1 MKLDIIYSDKYRID
15 LGGLE
20 YLHPFDFNK
29 YTKIYQ
35 QLIKNDLVSPKNVY
49 APDPITDAQIALVH
63 TPIFSQSLKKS
74 ATVAACL
81 EAPFVADLDIDFIEK
96 GLLRPLRVISGGTL
110 LAARRALDTGLAV
123 NLGGGYHHALP
134 DIGEGFC
141 IYNDIPI
148 AIRTLL
154 AEKTINNAMIID
166 LDVHQG
172 NGSAF
177 IFTLDPNVFTFS
189 MHQGN
194 IYPFP
199 KPASD
204 LDIELESGADDDTYL
219 NILDQTLPDLFSRF
233 TPDIVFYL
241 AGCDTMSGD
250 PLANLKMTE
259 IGIIKRDAAVIKACC
274 SRHIPVAMT
283 LGGGYLPNAYHIQ
296 YLSIN
301 LLIKLPQTT

>member
-1 MKLDIIYSDKYRID
+1 MNLDIIYSDKYQIN
-15 LGGLE
+15 LGGIE

-35 QLIKNDLVSPKNVY
+35 QLISADLISPDNVY

-63 TPIFSQSLKKS
+63 TPIFTQSLKKP
-74 ATVAACL
+74 ANIAAYL
-81 EAPFVADLDIDFIEK
+81 EVPLLTDLDPELVEK
-96 GLLRPLRVISGGTL
+96 GLLYPLRVITGGTL
-110 LAARRALDTGLAV
+110 LAARRALETGVAV
-123 NLGGGYHHALP
+123 NLGGGYHHSLP
-134 DIGEGFC
+134 DAGEGFC
-141 IYNDIPI
+141 IYNDAPI

-154 AEKTINNAMIID
+154 QEKTITKAMIID

-189 MHQGN
+189 MHQGD

-204 LDIELESGADDDTYL
+204 LDIALDPETDDDTYL
-219 NILDQTLPDLFSRF
+219 KILDQTLPDLFNRF

-241 AGCDTMSGD
+241 AGCDTMSED
-250 PLANLKMTE
+250 PLANLKMTPV
-259 IGIIKRDAAVIKACC
+259 GIIKRDAAVIKACH
-274 SRHIPVAMT
+274 SRNIPVAMT
-283 LGGGYLPNAYHIQ
+283 LAGGYLPNAYQIQ

-301 LLIKLPQTT
+301 HLIKLPTE